1 LTNQGIY
8 VPRVHNRTC
17 LDLYRGTEEEL
28 DEECGEGEGESVIG
42 QPLSPIEVDS
52 DKTGRMWYT
61 ALRKEGTLPGRCR
74 MSEW

>member
-1 LTNQGIY
+1 LHEECREG
-8 VPRVHNRTC
+8 
-17 LDLYRGTEEEL
+17 EEEIA
-28 DEECGEGEGESVIG
+28 IG
-42 QPLSPIEVDS
+42 QALSPIGVDS